1 MSSMTARLQ
10 AMIATLDD
18 RVWPYPMTPSAI
30 EECRQAMDQINAAT
44 SPTLRKT
51 PTGVKLTI
59 GEITDAGD
67 IRDWV
72 DAFFSH
78 PERIQIKRFEVKR

>member
-10 AMIATLDD
+10 AMIATLDGMLPD
-18 RVWPYPMTPSAI
+18 ESEYRESVIHRSPSGGTRMMIDEHMNPA
-30 EECRQAMDQINAAT
+30 D
-44 SPTLRKT
+44 L
-51 PTGVKLTI
+51 
-59 GEITDAGD
+59 
-67 IRDWV
+67 RDWM